1 MGRFSRSIEPGMAYR
16 EPGWP
21 KTRPSNPRAPSES
34 KYFVLALAALVGLSI
49 GWLSGKAIT
58 GWLPNSNSTAAIAEP
73 AAQATSA
80 ASRNRLP
87 AAQAVTGEDAE
98 PDDVSDSTVSSD
110 ADAPAATV
118 AQVTIDE
125 PRRGRRISPH
135 GYRRHARAQFL
146 FKPFKIFRKL
156 KIW

>member
-1 MGRFSRSIEPGMAYR
+1 MGRFSRSIERDMAYR

-21 KTRPSNPRAPSES
+21 KTRPSNPRAPSEW
-34 KYFVLALAALVGLSI
+34 KYFVLALAALVGLGV

-73 AAQATSA
+73 AAPATST

-87 AAQAVTGEDAE
+87 AAQAATGEEAE
-98 PDDVSDSTVSSD
+98 PDDVADSTVSSD
-110 ADAPAATV
+110 ADAPTATV

-125 PRRGRRISPH
+125 PRRGRRISRQ
-135 GYRRHARAQFL
+135 GYRRHARAQVL
-146 FKPFKIFRKL
+146 LKPFKVFRKL